1 MISPAQVRYILS
13 LLEHKNFQRAST
25 ACFVTQPTLSMQIKK
40 AEEALGNTIF
50 DRDTHPLSL
59 TQFGVK
65 LLPYLQEI
73 ETSYNSLE
81 NLVEQ
86 TKGNYKAEVR
96 LGIIPTIAGYLVP
109 ELYAKWQREIGDIQL
124 DIIELKSTSL
134 LEAIDK
140 KEIDMGIMAGPL
152 RDINMTSQVLF
163 NEEILIYS
171 PDQSTRELTQEQLNA
186 LRPWLLSEGNCL
198 RTQMINFC
206 NLETPQSNEWN
217 YQGGSLNILLKM
229 VELEGGYTL
238 VPKNYLPYLSQRKD
252 YFKTVKN
259 HIPIRQIVGVHLSRN
274 TKKPYLNNIM
284 RVIQRNKANNNLHK
298 KHTELLPWD

>member
-13 LLEHKNFQRAST
+13 LLEHKNFQRASN

-40 AEEALGNTIF
+40 AEEALGSAIF
-50 DRDTHPLSL
+50 NRDTQPLSL
-59 TQFGVK
+59 THFGSEI
-65 LLPYLQEI
+65 LPFLQEM
-73 ETSYNSLE
+73 EASYNAL
-81 NLVEQ
+81 NDKIEQ

-109 ELYAKWQREIGDIQL
+109 ELYAKWQREMGDIQL

-134 LEAIDK
+134 LDAIDK

-152 RDINMTSQVLF
+152 SDVDMHSQVLF
-163 NEEILIYS
+163 NEEILVYN
-171 PDQSTRELTQEQLNA
+171 PDPATKTLTQDQLNQ

-206 NLETPQSNEWN
+206 NLETPQKNEWS

-238 VPKNYLPYLSQRKD
+238 VPKNYLPYLSQQRD
-252 YFKTVKN
+252 YFKTVKH

-274 TKKPYLNNIM
+274 TKKSYLNNIM
-284 RVIQRNKANNNLHK
+284 RVIQRNKANNDLHK